1 MSDYGAIKGHSNRIR
16 IGLSAAT
23 NSSIWAGRDPLI
35 NTLSFDT
42 SVDTE
47 KIYVIG
53 SRDAVDITEGV
64 QEISGSIERNLYS
77 KNATYN
83 EVIYENDTAYHD
95 FLSATGM
102 YGDNLSACKILL
114 NTTSRESSDNFN
126 RVIYGTKFHSY
137 STDHGATDLITE
149 SMEYDSTNVST
160 S

>member
-16 IGLSAAT
+16 IGLSTAT

-77 KNATYN
+77 KNSTYN
-83 EVIYENDTAYHD
+83 EVIYESNTTYHD

-102 YGDNLSACKILL
+102 YGANLSACKILL
-114 NTTSRESSDNFN
+114 NTTSREANSTYN

-137 STDHGATDLITE
+137 STTHGATDLVTE
-149 SMEYDSTNVST
+149 SMDYDSTNVSIA
-160 S
+160 